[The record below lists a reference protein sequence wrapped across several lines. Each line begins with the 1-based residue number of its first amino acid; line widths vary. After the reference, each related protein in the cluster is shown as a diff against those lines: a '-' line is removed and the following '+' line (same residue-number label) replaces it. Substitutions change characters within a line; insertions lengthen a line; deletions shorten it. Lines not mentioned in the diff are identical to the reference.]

1 MNGAELLIGVAREL
15 GLEVCF
21 ANPGTTEMPLVNALD
36 VAGGAGNAM
45 IRGVLGL
52 HENVCTGAADGYARI
67 AGKPA
72 LTLLH
77 LGPGFANG
85 LANLHNARRA
95 RSPVVNL
102 IGEHASW
109 HQSADAP
116 LHSEIERLTGWAGAW
131 TRRSARAADLGRD
144 LADALGAAMSGRGNV
159 ASLIL
164 PHDLQLEAVAEPTP
178 AALRVRG
185 LPAVDAGRVEAAAR
199 LLGKAR
205 RPALL
210 LGGPALFG
218 PGLEAAGKLAE
229 RTGSALIGEVG
240 FARMAV
246 GRGLPRVQRLPYFPE
261 LAAELLAGFDAVV
274 VAGTKLPVSFFGYH
288 DKPARYLE
296 GRGDVVHLADGE
308 EDARRGLEALLAEL
322 PAGRAPAG
330 RREEGPVAASPDGE
344 ALDPTVIG
352 AVLAAEQ
359 PEDAIIVVTAVSSA
373 APYSR
378 FALDAPPHTQLAL
391 TGGAIGEGL
400 ALALGAAVAA
410 PDQRVIAFEAD
421 GSGAYIM
428 QALWSQARLGAKVT
442 TVICANRR
450 YRILEMEQE
459 RAGIEAGSI
468 ARNLTSLDRPELDW
482 VGLARA
488 MGVPGEA
495 VEARGALAQALRRGL
510 AEAGPYLIEARF

>member
-1 MNGAELLIGVAREL
+1 MNGAELLIGAARDL

-36 VAGGAGNAM
+36 AADVGANRG

-52 HENVCTGAADGYARI
+52 HENVCTGAADGYARM

-109 HQSADAP
+109 HLSADAP
-116 LHSEIERLTGWAGAW
+116 LHSEIERLTGWAGTW

-144 LADALGAAMSGRGNV
+144 LADALGAATSGRGHV

-164 PHDLQLEAVAEPTP
+164 PHDLQLEEVAAATP
-178 AALRVRG
+178 WSLHARG
-185 LPAVDAGRVEAAAR
+185 MPAVDAERVRAAVRCLEA
-199 LLGKAR
+199 AR
-205 RPALL
+205 RPAIM
-210 LGGPALFG
+210 LGGSALFG
-218 PGLEAAGKLAE
+218 AGLEAAGRLAE
-229 RTGSALIGEVG
+229 RTGAALIGEVG
-240 FARMAV
+240 YARMAA
-246 GRGLPRVQRLPYFPE
+246 GRGLPRVRRLPYFPE
-261 LAAELLAGFDAVV
+261 LAAELLAGFDAVI

-296 GRGDVVHLADGE
+296 GREDVVHLADGD
-308 EDARRGLEALLAEL
+308 EDAETALEALLAEL
-322 PAGRAPAG
+322 PAGPAAAVLN
-330 RREEGPVAASPDGE
+330 VAAPSDPGGE
-344 ALDPTVIG
+344 ALDAAVIG

-359 PEDAIIVVTAVSSA
+359 PEDAIVVVTAVSSA
-373 APYSR
+373 APYGQ
-378 FALDAPPHTQLAL
+378 FALDAAPHTQLAL

-400 ALALGAAVAA
+400 AMALGAAVAA

-468 ARNLTSLDRPELDW
+468 ARDLTSLDRPELDW

-495 VEARGALAQALRRGL
+495 VLDRTALALALRRGL

>member
-1 MNGAELLIGVAREL
+1 MNGAELLIGAAREL

-21 ANPGTTEMPLVNALD
+21 ANPGTTEMPFVNALD
-36 VAGGAGNAM
+36 TADAGANRG
-45 IRGVLGL
+45 IKGVLGM
-52 HENVCTGAADGYARI
+52 HENVCTGAADGYARM

-109 HQSADAP
+109 HLSADAP
-116 LHSEIERLTGWAGAW
+116 LHSEIERLTGWAGSW

-144 LADALGAAMSGRGNV
+144 LADALGAAISGRGQV
-159 ASLIL
+159 VSLIV
-164 PHDLQLEAVAEPTP
+164 PHDLQLEPVTTPTP
-178 AALRVRG
+178 WALHVRG

-199 LLGKAR
+199 CLEAAR
-205 RPALL
+205 RPAML
-210 LGGPALFG
+210 LGGQALYG
-218 PGLEAAGKLAE
+218 AGLEAAGRLAE
-229 RTGSALIGEVG
+229 RTGAVLLGEVSY
-240 FARMAV
+240 ARMAA

-261 LAAELLAGFDAVV
+261 MAADLLADFDAVI

-296 GRGDVVHLADGE
+296 GRGDIVHLADGE
-308 EDARRGLEALLAEL
+308 EDAPAALEALLGEL
-322 PAGRAPAG
+322 PKGSAAAGRDVAAPADPG
-330 RREEGPVAASPDGE
+330 GE

-359 PEDAIIVVTAVSSA
+359 PEDAIVVVTAVSSA
-373 APYSR
+373 APYAQ
-378 FALDAPPHTQLAL
+378 FALEALPHTQLAL

-400 ALALGAAVAA
+400 AMALGAAVAA

-428 QALWSQARLGAKVT
+428 QALWSQARIGAKVT

-468 ARNLTSLDRPELDW
+468 ARDLTSLDRPELDW

-495 VEARGALAQALRRGL
+495 VLDRSALTLALRRGL
-510 AEAGPYLIEARF
+510 AEPGPYLIEARF

>member
-1 MNGAELLIGVAREL
+1 MNGAELLMGVACDL

-36 VAGGAGNAM
+36 RIGGIRNAV
-45 IRGVLGL
+45 IRGVPGL

-67 AGKPA
+67 AEKPA

-102 IGEHASW
+102 IGEHATW

-144 LADALGAAMSGRGNV
+144 LADALGSATSGRGQV

-164 PHDLQLEAVAEPTP
+164 PHDLQLEEVAAAAPAVAH
-178 AALRVRG
+178 VRR
-185 LPAVDAGRVEAAAR
+185 LPAVDADRVRAAA
-199 LLGKAR
+199 LLLARAR
-205 RPALL
+205 RPVLL
-210 LGGPALFG
+210 LGGAALFG
-218 PGLEAAGKLAE
+218 AGLEAAGRLAE
-229 RTGSALIGEVG
+229 RTGAALIGEVG

-246 GRGLPRVQRLPYFPE
+246 GKGLPRVQRLPYFPE
-261 LAAELLAGFDAVV
+261 QAAGLLGGFDAVV

-296 GRGDVVHLADGE
+296 GRDDVVHLADDEG
-308 EDARRGLEALLAEL
+308 DARAALEALLAEL
-322 PAGRAPAG
+322 PAGGSERQRAEDPPLA
-330 RREEGPVAASPDGE
+330 AASGGE
-344 ALDPTVIG
+344 ALDPATIG

-359 PEDAIIVVTAVSSA
+359 PADAIVVVTAVSSA
-373 APYSR
+373 APYGR

-410 PDQRVIAFEAD
+410 PDRQVIAFEAD

-428 QALWSQARLGAKVT
+428 QALWSQARLGAKVV

-459 RAGIEAGSI
+459 RAGIEAGPI
-468 ARNLTSLDRPELDW
+468 ARGLTTLEGPELDW

-495 VEARGALAQALRRGL
+495 ASSRSALTAAIRRGL